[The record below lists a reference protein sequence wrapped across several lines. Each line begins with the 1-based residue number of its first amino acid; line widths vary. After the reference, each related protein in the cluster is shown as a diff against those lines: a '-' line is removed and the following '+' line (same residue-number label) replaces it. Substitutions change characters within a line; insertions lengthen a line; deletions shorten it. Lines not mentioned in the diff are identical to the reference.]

1 MKQFILTSFAAS
13 CLNFANGQ
21 TLAPVMEVRNVATKN
36 VSHVEKSAT
45 PAEVTVYPNPGRNGE
60 LNVTVDTKEAHKF
73 SLYSG
78 DGRLLK
84 AVSFSENTRVN
95 IKELEK
101 AVYPYTVSNI
111 AGELISRGRL
121 VIE

>member
-1 MKQFILTSFAAS
+1 MKLFILTAFAAS

-21 TLAPVMEVRNVATKN
+21 TLAPVMEGRNVATKN
-36 VSHVEKSAT
+36 VSHVEKSAP

-60 LNVTVDTKEAHKF
+60 LNVTVDAKETHKF
-73 SLYSG
+73 NLYSG
-78 DGRLLK
+78 NGRLLR
-84 AVSFSENTRVN
+84 AVPFSENTRIN

-101 AVYPYTVSNI
+101 GAYPYTVSKI
-111 AGELISRGRL
+111 AGEIISRGRL